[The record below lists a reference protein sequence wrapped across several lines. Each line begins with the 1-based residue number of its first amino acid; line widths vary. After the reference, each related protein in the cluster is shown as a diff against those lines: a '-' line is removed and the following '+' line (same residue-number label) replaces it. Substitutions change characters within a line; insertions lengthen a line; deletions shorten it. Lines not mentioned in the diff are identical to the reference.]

1 MTLIYKVHSAFLKNT
16 LFILL
21 FFTLYSCNKGISI
34 TPIQVSPSWRGTPG
48 KLVVKKGDLVDTI
61 YDGHFG
67 NTPEYKLL
75 KHLDKEYLYTSCET
89 FNGGENYQTFG
100 LWSLED
106 STFLDTIY
114 FNELNTN
121 KEIRIKDQTFKW
133 ISRKGK
139 LKLDKNTIVFEMD
152 SIITLVE
159 NDVTI
164 DTISSGKTIKRN
176 ELNLRWL

>member
-1 MTLIYKVHSAFLKNT
+1 MKNIIFILFLIT
-16 LFILL
+16 LF
-21 FFTLYSCNKGISI
+21 SCNKGVSI

-75 KHLDKEYLYTSCET
+75 KHLGKEYLYTSCET
-89 FNGGENYQTFG
+89 FNGGENYQSFG

-114 FNELNTN
+114 FNELNTS
-121 KEIRIKDQTFKW
+121 KEIRINDIACNYNW
-133 ISRKGK
+133 IGRKGN
-139 LKLDKNTIVFEMD
+139 LKLVKNTIIFEMD

-164 DTISSGKTIKRN
+164 DTISIGRSIKYIKFK
-176 ELNLRWL
+176 LR

>member
-1 MTLIYKVHSAFLKNT
+1 VKK
-16 LFILL
+16 L
-21 FFTLYSCNKGISI
+21 FFIFLLLALYSCNKGISI

-89 FNGGENYQTFG
+89 FNGGDNYQSFG

-114 FNELNTN
+114 FNELNTS
-121 KEIRIKDQTFKW
+121 KEIRIKDKTHNW
-133 ISRKGK
+133 IRRKGH
-139 LKLDKNTIVFEMD
+139 LKLVKNTIVFEID
-152 SIITLVE
+152 SIVTLVE

-164 DTISSGKTIKRN
+164 DTISIGRSIKYIK
-176 ELNLRWL
+176 LKLS

>member
-1 MTLIYKVHSAFLKNT
+1 MKH
-16 LFILL
+16 LL
-21 FFTLYSCNKGISI
+21 FLFLLLALNSCNKGISI

-89 FNGGENYQTFG
+89 FNGGDNYQTFG

-106 STFLDTIY
+106 STFLDTL
-114 FNELNTN
+114 FFKELNTSKVIN
-121 KEIRIKDQTFKW
+121 IKDKTHNW
-133 ISRKGK
+133 IRRKGN
-139 LKLDKNTIVFEMD
+139 LKLNKNIIVFEMD
-152 SIITLVE
+152 SLITLVT
-159 NDVTI
+159 NDEII
-164 DTISSGKTIKRN
+164 DTISSGKTIKRI